1 MGSDILNAVGGG
13 GGGLVLE
20 TDSPGYELTFPV
32 DDFSLFMRA

>member
-13 GGGLVLE
+13 LVLE
-20 TDSPGYELTFPV
+20 TDFPGYELTFPV